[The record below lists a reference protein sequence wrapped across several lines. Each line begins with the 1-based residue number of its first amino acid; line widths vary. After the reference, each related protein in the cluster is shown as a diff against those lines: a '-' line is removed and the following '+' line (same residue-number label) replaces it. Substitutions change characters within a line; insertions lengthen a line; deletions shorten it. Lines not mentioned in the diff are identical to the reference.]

1 MEENEAVELARTKSV
16 KYLSEDLRLKINSK
30 NNIIVPARRGLYF
43 LGVEIFP
50 KGRRLKNRNLQR
62 ARSRLDIKNMASYR
76 GLIRKHSKGKTK
88 REFDW
93 TILNTLDS
101 L

>member
-1 MEENEAVELARTKSV
+1 MAEKATVETARVESIKFLNEVLK
-16 KYLSEDLRLKINSK
+16 LKINSK
-30 NNIIVPARRGLYF
+30 NDIIVPARRGLYF

-76 GLIRKHSKGKTK
+76 GLIRKHSKGKLT
-88 REFDW
+88 EFDW